1 MGKRRE
7 NMGPISYQHS
17 TQSASTTFKLEKI
30 FLVTLEEWRKPIISA
45 EMDIWIRFCMEC
57 VVKANAVAV
66 SFHEWRFRR
75 RKLQAWVTW
84 RSQKRNQ
91 ALAPM
96 VVRVRPKVEVEVKD
110 EDDSKMGFADEED
123 YIKAGGSELLFVG
136 MQGRKL
142 MSMQGKIA
150 DKVGLNSSNKF
161 NILPSSSNWLS
172 KSQIWLL

>member
-1 MGKRRE
+1 M
-7 NMGPISYQHS
+7 
-17 TQSASTTFKLEKI
+17 
-30 FLVTLEEWRKPIISA
+30 
-45 EMDIWIRFCMEC
+45 
-57 VVKANAVAV
+57 KANAVAV

-161 NILPSSSNWLS
+161 NILPSSSN
-172 KSQIWLL
+172 